1 MLREQKLKFAVMPL
15 HGPDDDSFQNLKLN
29 YVERTKI
36 IICSNAVIWANK
48 VIGSVKRRFEDDS
61 HEDIVQ
67 AAYKVLNSWRVIEE
81 IPKENMRRSGC
92 ETEHFEK
99 NSDNGNKEQSGN
111 DDDEQSDDNDCEHCY
126 NDNKNDLN

>member
-36 IICSNAVIWANK
+36 IICSNAVIWSNK

-67 AAYKVLNSWRVIEE
+67 AAYKVLNSWRVMEE

-92 ETEHFEK
+92 ETEHFEEIATMVTTSK
-99 NSDNGNKEQSGN
+99 AVMMTTSKVMITIVSIVTMTTRMT
-111 DDDEQSDDNDCEHCY
+111 
-126 NDNKNDLN
+126 